1 MILATGGYLLV
12 LLATYFFQN
21 DDDLF
26 VPVIFLLVSLMII
39 SRAIGHPGPGSE
51 RWLLGVILANVC
63 FNALY
68 AALPYNGGFANDM
81 LTRGQYQA
89 ITSQR
94 YGGLNQGLAQKSF
107 TGSTRSPIMT
117 SSIR

>member
-1 MILATGGYLLV
+1 
-12 LLATYFFQN
+12 
-21 DDDLF
+21 
-26 VPVIFLLVSLMII
+26 
-39 SRAIGHPGPGSE
+39 

-107 TGSTRSPIMT
+107 YRVNTISNNDIIDSLKMYNDLT
-117 SSIR
+117 